1 MREDRADA
9 RRDVGAFNE
18 TIYDA
23 GGLHSAFGHEPPVA
37 FETEPSQSRSR
48 QRIQTALSPN

>member
-1 MREDRADA
+1 MTEDRADA
-9 RRDVGAFNE
+9 RRCVGAFIE

-23 GGLHSAFGHEPPVA
+23 GRLRSAFGHEPPVA
-37 FETEPSQSRSR
+37 FETESSQSRSR